1 MSFCVVP
8 TLQPL
13 QAVIWGA
20 GRILQLA
27 ELLLPEHASE
37 QGTRCQLQHLLTGS
51 RARRNDAISIP
62 SLAKILISISVIKQ
76 KSWVSFSRFSGD
88 S

>member
-8 TLQPL
+8 SLQAL
-13 QAVIWGA
+13 QAVIRGA

-27 ELLLPEHASE
+27 ELLLPEHTSE

-51 RARRNDAISIP
+51 RASCNDAISIP
-62 SLAKILISISVIKQ
+62 SLAKILASISVIKL
-76 KSWVSFSRFSGD
+76 KSWVSFSQFS
-88 S
+88 